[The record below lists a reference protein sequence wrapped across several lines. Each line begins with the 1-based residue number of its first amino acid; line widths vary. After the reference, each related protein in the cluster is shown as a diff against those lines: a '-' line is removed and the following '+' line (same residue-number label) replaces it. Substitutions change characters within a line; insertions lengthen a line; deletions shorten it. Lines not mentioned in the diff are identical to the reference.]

1 MILNHL
7 IRAGSN
13 QGVKKLIDEGIQMY
27 RENVYDDNST
37 FRKSLKKYI
46 AAGNE
51 KTALNRWRELVN
63 AWEDEYGD
71 PSLQKRSKQIEKK
84 FQDDLQTMDYH
95 IHKLK
100 RRYPAIADEAE
111 LFYLQARQITL
122 ETILK

>member
-1 MILNHL
+1 MILNHISRYGTL
-7 IRAGSN
+7 FAIKKGVQVLE
-13 QGVKKLIDEGIQMY
+13 QGY

-71 PSLQKRSKQIEKK
+71 PSLQSRSKQIDKK
-84 FQDDLQTMDYH
+84 FQSDLETMDYH
-95 IHKLK
+95 INKLK

-122 ETILK
+122 ETVLK

>member
-1 MILNHL
+1 MILNHIARYSTL
-7 IRAGSN
+7 FGIKK
-13 QGVKKLIDEGIQMY
+13 GVQILEQSY
-27 RENVYDDNST
+27 RENVYDDNSI

-51 KTALNRWRELVN
+51 KLALNRWRELVN

-71 PSLQKRSKQIEKK
+71 PSLRKRSKQIEKK

-95 IHKLK
+95 INKLK

-122 ETILK
+122 ESILK